1 MNNTKFNVAFEK
13 TILSSLI
20 FQPELIAKYAYSIK
34 MEDFYL
40 PAFQNIFKVIME
52 LEADNKPIDEEFIKG
67 RLLAAKVFDEVAL
80 LDVIMANPI
89 ANLSPYIEEIKKL
102 SQFRALH
109 NLGVHL
115 INEEFD
121 EVTEAINYAEVTTKR
136 IIDINLSA
144 DEFNIGSLVDAPD
157 GETEFILKEWL
168 PLPRGTVSLVVAPG
182 GCVDGETEFL
192 TPSGWKKIENYQEGD
207 FVLQVNKDT
216 LRSSFTKPTAYIKE
230 LDKREAY
237 VVDGG
242 SRSKM
247 NMVLTPEHRVLYE
260 SKARSGKSYRN
271 VKTMQEIVENIYTKK
286 AISSKN
292 DRVFDGKILSNFI
305 APFRAGIRL
314 TNEEL
319 KVMVAVLAD
328 GHFPKDRINNHCRI
342 NIKKS
347 RKKIRLRE
355 ILELADIKFIEKVK
369 DSGYSVFEFFAPMK
383 EKRYKRFWDCNK
395 EQLEIICNEFPYW
408 DGSFDSRS
416 GNRKF
421 HTTIKED
428 ADFIQYAL
436 SSTTNSIVSLDT
448 AERVREKSFTEYTV
462 RETSSSGKLIAK
474 SYLKRAHLKDDIKY
488 CFTVDETFWVARR
501 GNYIFLTGNTGK
513 SWTAL
518 QMALRHSYRSNH
530 KSVLWL
536 SEDPIYESK
545 KRAKNICEDILNT
558 VFITKNVDIV
568 SRSPIQMI
576 QNKKFSHSNFYK
588 LRKNFAGY
596 DLVIIDPLLA
606 FYGGDENDNSQA
618 RMFMQPFM
626 DWASEENICI
636 VFLHHS
642 KKNKED
648 SMRSSARGAGAFV
661 DAARTVYQIDKIYH
675 NKHTGALDM
684 DNAHMREFMLTKD
697 NYGVIRLLNDYKVQ
711 REITPKKSARVVE
724 VEYTDYIEPKIE
736 MTLL

>member
-52 LEADNKPIDEEFIKG
+52 LEADNRPIDEEFIKG
-67 RLLAAKVFDEVAL
+67 RLLNAKVFDEVAL
-80 LDVIMANPI
+80 LDVMMANPI

-121 EVTEAINYAEVTTKR
+121 EVTEAINYAEVTTKS
-136 IIDINLSA
+136 IIDMNLSA

-182 GCVDGETEFL
+182 G
-192 TPSGWKKIENYQEGD
+192 
-207 FVLQVNKDT
+207 
-216 LRSSFTKPTAYIKE
+216 
-230 LDKREAY
+230 
-237 VVDGG
+237 
-242 SRSKM
+242 
-247 NMVLTPEHRVLYE
+247 
-260 SKARSGKSYRN
+260 
-271 VKTMQEIVENIYTKK
+271 
-286 AISSKN
+286 
-292 DRVFDGKILSNFI
+292 
-305 APFRAGIRL
+305 
-314 TNEEL
+314 
-319 KVMVAVLAD
+319 
-328 GHFPKDRINNHCRI
+328 
-342 NIKKS
+342 
-347 RKKIRLRE
+347 
-355 ILELADIKFIEKVK
+355 
-369 DSGYSVFEFFAPMK
+369 
-383 EKRYKRFWDCNK
+383 
-395 EQLEIICNEFPYW
+395 
-408 DGSFDSRS
+408 
-416 GNRKF
+416 
-421 HTTIKED
+421 
-428 ADFIQYAL
+428 
-436 SSTTNSIVSLDT
+436 
-448 AERVREKSFTEYTV
+448 
-462 RETSSSGKLIAK
+462 
-474 SYLKRAHLKDDIKY
+474 
-488 CFTVDETFWVARR
+488 
-501 GNYIFLTGNTGK
+501 TGK

-724 VEYTDYIEPKIE
+724 VEYRYETQKLEMPKI
-736 MTLL
+736 